1 MLVMEVTS
9 EHINH
14 FKQALKQESL
24 RLTSQR
30 LAVLEDIL
38 ASEDHRECDDIFL
51 SLRDKG
57 IPVSRATIYR
67 TLDILEK
74 VSFVRK
80 MDIGDGRFRYK
91 NKLGQSH
98 HDHLIC
104 LECGRIIEFVDR
116 GIERQQERLSKEHDF
131 QLIRH
136 VHQLFGICREC
147 RTKKAGRGNGSPAA

>member
-1 MLVMEVTS
+1 MQVAA
-9 EHINH
+9 EHINR
-14 FKQALKQESL
+14 FKQALRAESL

-30 LAVLEDIL
+30 LAIMEDIL
-38 ASEDHRECDDIFL
+38 ASEGHRECDDIFL
-51 SLRDKG
+51 SLRERG

-74 VSFVRK
+74 VGFVRK
-80 MDIGDGRFRYK
+80 MDIGEGRFRYE
-91 NKLGQSH
+91 NKLAQSH

-116 GIERQQERLSKEHDF
+116 GIEHQQERLSKKHDF
-131 QLIRH
+131 LLIRH

>member
-1 MLVMEVTS
+1 MEVAG
-9 EHINH
+9 EHINR

-38 ASEDHRECDDIFL
+38 ASDDHRECDDIFL

-67 TLDILEK
+67 TLDMLEK
-74 VSFVRK
+74 VGFVRK
-80 MDIGDGRFRYK
+80 MDIGEGRFRYE
-91 NKLGQSH
+91 NKLAQSH

-104 LECGRIIEFVDR
+104 LECGRIVEFADHE
-116 GIERQQERLSKEHDF
+116 IERRQQRISRERGFEL
-131 QLIRH
+131 LRH
-136 VHQLFGICREC
+136 SHQLFGFCSDCREQE
-147 RTKKAGRGNGSPAA
+147 AEEGGESSNA

>member
-1 MLVMEVTS
+1 MKIAS
-9 EHINH
+9 EHIDH
-14 FKQALKQESL
+14 FKQALQAESL

-38 ASEDHRECDDIFL
+38 ASDDHRECDDIFL
-51 SLRDKG
+51 SLRERG
-57 IPVSRATIYR
+57 VPVSRATIYR
-67 TLDILEK
+67 TLDIMEK
-74 VSFVRK
+74 VGFVRK

-91 NKLGQSH
+91 NRLAQSH

-116 GIERQQERLSKEHDF
+116 GIERRQELLSKEYDF

-147 RTKKAGRGNGSPAA
+147 RTKKAERGNGSPAA

>member
-1 MLVMEVTS
+1 MIVAP
-9 EHINH
+9 EHINR
-14 FKQALKQESL
+14 FKQALRTGSL

-38 ASEDHRECDDIFL
+38 VSEEHRECDDIFI
-51 SLRDKG
+51 SLRERG

-74 VSFVRK
+74 VGFVRK
-80 MDIGDGRFRYK
+80 MDIGDGRFRYE
-91 NKLGQSH
+91 NKLARSH

-116 GIERQQERLSKEHDF
+116 GIERQQERLSKEYDF

-136 VHQLFGICREC
+136 VHLLFGICRAC
-147 RTKKAGRGNGSPAA
+147 RVKKAKGSNGSPTS

>member
-1 MLVMEVTS
+1 MKVAA
-9 EHINH
+9 EHINR
-14 FKQALKQESL
+14 FKLALRAESL

-30 LAVLEDIL
+30 LAVMEDIL
-38 ASEDHRECDDIFL
+38 ASEGHRECDDIFL
-51 SLRDKG
+51 SLRERG

-67 TLDILEK
+67 TLDLLEK
-74 VSFVRK
+74 VGFVRK
-80 MDIGDGRFRYK
+80 MDIGEGRFRYE
-91 NKLGQSH
+91 NKLTQSH

-104 LECGRIIEFVDR
+104 LKCGRIVEFVDR
-116 GIERQQERLSKEHDF
+116 GIERRQERLSREHDF

>member
-1 MLVMEVTS
+1 MEVAS
-9 EHINH
+9 VHINR
-14 FKQALKQESL
+14 FKQALRAGSL

-38 ASEDHRECDDIFL
+38 TGDEHRECDDIFL
-51 SLRDKG
+51 SLRGRG
-57 IPVSRATIYR
+57 ITVSRATIYR

-74 VSFVRK
+74 VGFVRK
-80 MDIGDGRFRYK
+80 MDIGDGRFRYE
-91 NKLGQSH
+91 NRLAQSH

-116 GIERQQERLSKEHDF
+116 GIERQQERLSKEYDF

-136 VHQLFGICREC
+136 LHQLFGICRVC
-147 RTKKAGRGNGSPAA
+147 RTKKAKVTNESPAP